1 MQVEDNRIFRVK
13 ALAELLDV
21 HRSTIYRAIESGALD
36 ALKIGTGKG
45 ALRIPG
51 NAVNVWL
58 SDCADAAYHLVQDGE
73 SVADLD
79 DSETDDAA
87 EVA

>member
-1 MQVEDNRIFRVK
+1 MQFDRNRVYRVK
-13 ALAELLDV
+13 QLAEALDV

-51 NAVNVWL
+51 SSVNIWL
-58 SDCADAAYHLVQDGE
+58 SDCADAAYHLVEDGA
-73 SVADLD
+73 SVEALD
-79 DSETDDAA
+79 DPETDDAA